1 MVQRVAI
8 IGAGASGLASIKCCL
23 DEGLEP
29 TCFEQSHDIG
39 GLWRFT
45 EAGRIS
51 VYRSVIT
58 NTSKEMMC
66 FSDFPF
72 PEDFPNYM
80 NHSRLLEY
88 FRMYAE
94 RFSLLRYIRFETTVH
109 SVRKCPDFSTTG
121 QWDVFTET
129 DGTVESAVFDAVM
142 VCSGHYAEPHLPL
155 DSFPGIENCFRGQ
168 YLHSWEYKDSAS
180 FQGKRVLVLGVG
192 NSGGDIAVEIS
203 RVAAQASIIF
213 QVFLSTRSG
222 TWVISRI
229 SDHGFPLDMMLTTR
243 FHNCLEN
250 FLPSALM
257 RRLRLKK
264 FNTWFDHANYGLIPQ
279 KSPNLSLIV
288 NDELPSCILCGA
300 VVVKPNVEEFMESS
314 AVFEDG
320 TVEENIDMVVFAT
333 GYTFSFP
340 FLEESVRNIYRSKYA
355 LYKYIFPPPLEK
367 PTLAVLG
374 LIELTGS
381 IMAGTEL
388 QARWATRVF
397 KGLNQLPPASRLMA
411 EVAKKQQHLIKQ
423 GLSNKESKIKM
434 SYIGY
439 MDEIASCVGVKPNV
453 LLLFLKDPKLA
464 LEVFFGPCTPCQYR
478 LAGPGKWVGA
488 RNTILTQWHRALKP
502 LRTRVINDSSNHSL
516 VFHWLTILGLPAL
529 LCAGLLICKYSPQ
542 LWFPRVRLGAIP
554 IRKMG
559 FMKGGL

>member
-8 IGAGASGLASIKCCL
+8 IGAGSSGLVSIKCCL

-45 EAGRIS
+45 EAGRIC

-88 FRMYAE
+88 FRMYAKH
-94 RFSLLRYIRFETTVH
+94 FSLLSYIHFKTTVH
-109 SVRKCPDFSTTG
+109 SVRKRPDFSTTG
-121 QWDVFTET
+121 QWDVVTET

-155 DSFPGIENCFRGQ
+155 DSFPGIENRFRGQ

-203 RVAAQASIIF
+203 RVAAQ
-213 QVFLSTRSG
+213 VFLSTRSG

-229 SDHGFPLDMMLTTR
+229 SDHGFPFDMMLTTR

-257 RRLRLKK
+257 RWLRLK
-264 FNTWFDHANYGLIPQ
+264 N
-279 KSPNLSLIV
+279 PNLSLIV
-288 NDELPSCILCGA
+288 NDELPSCILSGT

-340 FLEESVRNIYRSKYA
+340 FLEESVRNNCRSKYT

-374 LIELTGS
+374 LIALTGS
-381 IMAGTEL
+381 IMAGTEV
-388 QARWATRVF
+388 QARWVTRVF

-423 GLSNKESKIKM
+423 GLSNKESKIKT

-488 RNTILTQWHRALKP
+488 RNTILTQWHRAVKP

-516 VFHWLTILGLPAL
+516 VFHWLTILGLPPSEL
-529 LCAGLLICKYSPQ
+529 VLYWTWNLCYSRISVAFIDSPLCQ
-542 LWFPRVRLGAIP
+542 YGQP
-554 IRKMG
+554 
-559 FMKGGL
+559 

>member
-8 IGAGASGLASIKCCL
+8 IGAGSSGLASIKCCL

-45 EAGRIS
+45 EAGRIC

-88 FRMYAE
+88 FRMYAKH
-94 RFSLLRYIRFETTVH
+94 FGLLRYIRFKTTVQ
-109 SVRKCPDFSTTG
+109 SIRKRPDFSTTG
-121 QWDVFTET
+121 QWDVVTET

-155 DSFPGIENCFRGQ
+155 DSFPGIENHFRGQ

-203 RVAAQASIIF
+203 RVAAQ
-213 QVFLSTRSG
+213 VFLSTRSG

-229 SDHGFPLDMMLTTR
+229 SDHGFPVDMMLTTR

-257 RRLRLKK
+257 RWLRLKK

-279 KSPNLSLIV
+279 KSPNLSLTV
-288 NDELPSCILCGA
+288 NDELPSCILCGT

-340 FLEESVRNIYRSKYA
+340 FLEESVRNNCRSKYA

-381 IMAGTEL
+381 IMTGTEL

-397 KGLNQLPPASRLMA
+397 KGLNQLPPASRMMA

-423 GLSNKESKIKM
+423 YEI
-434 SYIGY
+434 YIGY

-488 RNTILTQWHRALKP
+488 RNTILTQWHRAVKP

-516 VFHWLTILGLPAL
+516 VFHILIIVAF
-529 LCAGLLICKYSPQ
+529 YSYLDRGRTKNYLDHP
-542 LWFPRVRLGAIP
+542 
-554 IRKMG
+554 
-559 FMKGGL
+559 

>member
-8 IGAGASGLASIKCCL
+8 IGAGSSGLASIKCCL

-45 EAGRIS
+45 EAGRIC

-88 FRMYAE
+88 FRMYAKH
-94 RFSLLRYIRFETTVH
+94 FGLLRYIRFKTTVQ
-109 SVRKCPDFSTTG
+109 SIRKRPDFSTTG
-121 QWDVFTET
+121 QWDVVTET

-155 DSFPGIENCFRGQ
+155 DSFPGIENHFRGQ

-203 RVAAQASIIF
+203 RVAAQ
-213 QVFLSTRSG
+213 VFLSTRSG

-229 SDHGFPLDMMLTTR
+229 SDHGFPVDMMLTTR

-257 RRLRLKK
+257 RWLRLKK

-279 KSPNLSLIV
+279 KSLTV
-288 NDELPSCILCGA
+288 NDELPSCILCGT

-340 FLEESVRNIYRSKYA
+340 FLEESVRNNCRSKYA

-381 IMAGTEL
+381 IMTGTEL

-397 KGLNQLPPASRLMA
+397 KGLNQLPPASRMMA
-411 EVAKKQQHLIKQ
+411 EVAKK
-423 GLSNKESKIKM
+423 GLSNKEGKIKT

-488 RNTILTQWHRALKP
+488 RNTILTQWHRAVKP
-502 LRTRVINDSSNHSL
+502 LRTR
-516 VFHWLTILGLPAL
+516 WLTILGLPAL
-529 LCAGLLICKYSPQ
+529 LCMFHLSFTIDPACLLITYCLS
-542 LWFPRVRLGAIP
+542 WI
-554 IRKMG
+554 
-559 FMKGGL
+559 MKVD

>member
-1 MVQRVAI
+1 MVRSVAI
-8 IGAGASGLASIKCCL
+8 VGAGSSGLCAIKCCL
-23 DEGLEP
+23 EEGLEP
-29 TCFEQSHDIG
+29 TCFEQSDDIG

-72 PEDFPNYM
+72 PEDYPNYM
-80 NHSRLLEY
+80 THARLLEY
-88 FRMYAE
+88 FRLYADN
-94 RFSLLRYIRFETTVH
+94 FDLLRHIRFQTTVR
-109 SVRKCPDFSTTG
+109 SVRKQPDFSTTG
-121 QWDVFTET
+121 QWTVVTET
-129 DGTVESAVFDAVM
+129 GGRTESAIFDAVL

-155 DSFPGIENCFRGQ
+155 ESFPGIETRFQGQ
-168 YLHSWEYKDSAS
+168 YLHSWEYKDPAR
-180 FQGKRVLVLGVG
+180 FRGKRVLVLGVG

-203 RVAAQASIIF
+203 RVAA

-243 FHNCLEN
+243 FHACLEGL
-250 FLPSALM
+250 FPSAIM
-257 RRLRLKK
+257 GRLKLKK

-279 KSPNLSLIV
+279 KSPILSLIV

-300 VVVKPNVEEFMESS
+300 VVVKPDVEAFTES
-314 AVFEDG
+314 AAIFEDG
-320 TVEENIDMVVFAT
+320 TMEENIDVVVFAT

-340 FLEESVRNIYRSKYA
+340 FLEESVRDACRSKYT
-355 LYKYIFPPPLEK
+355 LYKAVFPPPLEK

-388 QARWATRVF
+388 QARWATSVF
-397 KGLNQLPPASRLMA
+397 KGLNPLPPAGQLVA
-411 EVAKKQQHLIKQ
+411 EVAKKQQLLIKQ
-423 GLSNKESKIKM
+423 GLAHKESKIKM
-434 SYIGY
+434 SYLGY

-453 LLLFLKDPKLA
+453 LLLFLTDPKLA
-464 LEVFFGPCTPCQYR
+464 WEVFFGPCTPCQYR
-478 LAGPGKWVGA
+478 LTGRGQWAGA

-502 LRTRVINDSSNHSL
+502 LRTRVVDDSSNRSS
-516 VFHWLTILGLPAL
+516 VFRWLTVLGLPVL
-529 LCAGLLICKYSPQ
+529 LCAGLVLCDK
-542 LWFPRVRLGAIP
+542 VGLGAIP
-554 IRKMG
+554 RWKMG
-559 FMKGGL
+559 FMKGGFQAAFVGSKLCR

>member
-8 IGAGASGLASIKCCL
+8 IGAGSSGLASIKCCL

-94 RFSLLRYIRFETTVH
+94 HFSLLRYIRFKTTVH
-109 SVRKCPDFSTTG
+109 SVRKRPDFSTTG
-121 QWDVFTET
+121 QWDVVTET
-129 DGTVESAVFDAVM
+129 DGTVESAIFDAVM

-155 DSFPGIENCFRGQ
+155 DSFPGIENRFRGQ

-192 NSGGDIAVEIS
+192 NSGGDIAAEIS
-203 RVAAQASIIF
+203 RVAA

-250 FLPSALM
+250 FLPLALM
-257 RRLRLKK
+257 RLLRMKK

-300 VVVKPNVEEFMESS
+300 VVVKPNVKEFTESS

-320 TVEENIDMVVFAT
+320 TVEENIDVVVFAT

-340 FLEESVRNIYRSKYA
+340 FLEESVRNICR
-355 LYKYIFPPPLEK
+355 
-367 PTLAVLG
+367 
-374 LIELTGS
+374 
-381 IMAGTEL
+381 
-388 QARWATRVF
+388 R
-397 KGLNQLPPASRLMA
+397 LNQLPTASRLMA

-423 GLSNKESKIKM
+423 GLSNKQSKIIS

-439 MDEIASCVGVKPNV
+439 MDEIASCVGVKPNI

-488 RNTILTQWHRALKP
+488 RNTILTQWHRTLKP
-502 LRTRVINDSSNHSL
+502 LRTRVIDDSSNHSS
-516 VFHWLTILGLPAL
+516 VFHLLTILGLPAL
-529 LCAGLLICKYSPQ
+529 LCAGLFICKYSPQ
-542 LWFPRVRLGAIP
+542 LWFPGVRLGAIP
-554 IRKMG
+554 ICKMG